1 METSFLNYD
10 QIASEY
16 DQRYPSSQNWERG
29 QALLNLAGQ
38 LRAKTVLEVGS
49 GTGFWLNLLHS
60 TVPDLFGLD
69 YSMGMLEQAKRQP
82 APLKLS
88 RGSAIQLP
96 YRDNT
101 FDFIYCV
108 DAIHHFGNHQQFI
121 AEAFRILK
129 PNGALAVIGHDPH
142 EGTSNWYI
150 YHYFDGVYDTDLRR
164 YPAGKSVTKFM
175 EAEGYQSVSVKTIEH
190 ILNVHVGEAVLR
202 DPFLKKSAT
211 SQLALLTDEE
221 YSSGIER
228 IKKTLAN
235 AAASHEKIVF
245 SSDIQ
250 VKMHL
255 GYKPLQENANGT
267 KV

>member
-1 METSFLNYD
+1 
-10 QIASEY
+10 
-16 DQRYPSSQNWERG
+16 
-29 QALLNLAGQ
+29 
-38 LRAKTVLEVGS
+38 
-49 GTGFWLNLLHS
+49 
-60 TVPDLFGLD
+60 
-69 YSMGMLEQAKRQP
+69 MGMLEQAKRQP

-108 DAIHHFGNHQQFI
+108 DAIHHFGNHRQFI

-129 PNGALAVIGHDPH
+129 PSGALAVIGHDPH

-150 YHYFDGVYDTDLRR
+150 YDYFNGVYDTDLRR
-164 YPAGKSVTKFM
+164 YPTGKSVTKFM
-175 EAEGYQSVSVKTIEH
+175 EAEGFQSVSVQTIEH

-221 YSSGIER
+221 YFLGIRR
-228 IKKTLAN
+228 IEEVLAN
-235 AAASHEKIVF
+235 AAASGEKSVF

-255 GYKPLQENANGT
+255 GYKPLQENANRT
-267 KV
+267 KA